1 MTQGDLPYSYARAW
15 ICPFLIILILITLAV
30 KYAEPLKD
38 GDLWFQMAYG
48 QYLLDNHTLVPDHT
62 IYSWTPTDGKQI
74 YCAWIAEI
82 LFYTLYKIGGL
93 NLLFTFRYV
102 CLLVF
107 IVFII
112 HHAQRY
118 KVAQNPVT
126 WLICLIGSFMIQ
138 AGVQIKPEIF
148 SLLFM
153 TFTVWTW
160 WFVKSSPEKGWKR
173 CYLFPAIILVWM
185 NTHGGVIFGIA
196 YLGLL
201 FIGEVLNG
209 FISQKEKL
217 TPKTR
222 KHFFISMALCV
233 IAVFLTPY
241 GWRYPYDL
249 IQNLII
255 NSESQV
261 RDFKTVLAYQ
271 TIFFQGARWQH
282 YLEYFI
288 IGGAILGILFWPS
301 LKGRKLDWPLVLTNI
316 GFGFLYMEFVRTTY
330 FWGIIFIF
338 SAIYL
343 IHDGFAWWRSWNKF
357 FSKYAA
363 IISVILFI
371 ILSGREMIESIC
383 KPLFG
388 FWINY
393 VNPVEEAEY
402 IRKNFQGHHIGNDYD
417 TGSYLL
423 WYLKPEKK
431 VFIDA
436 RYFPYKS
443 WYHEYAEFEYGR
455 SKKYKDQFINKYPC
469 DLWCVTYDFPQLS
482 YFLKS
487 PDWKLVHYG
496 PSACIFVRK
505 DMNITQDGFDLSK
518 ISQDDLQP
526 HQAYKLIHFSLQVG
540 EIDTAVAI
548 AQKVNTSY
556 FCPQKKKLIA
566 YAYMELGEAFSRK
579 GSLDISIE
587 FYLEALHIGKIKDP
601 EVYNR
606 LGGLYCKKQEF
617 IKAVEQY
624 NKALAYKKDYTPA
637 LHNLSVVYSQ
647 MGRFNYAL
655 YYLQRMIEL
664 QPNNPEVYY
673 NVACIYSK
681 QKKVDEAIDWLNKA
695 IERGFN
701 NWSLLR
707 SDNDLANI
715 RQSAYYQNIIK
726 NH

>member
-173 CYLFPAIILVWM
+173 CYLFPAIILVWV

-209 FISQKEKL
+209 FISQNEKL

-241 GWRYPYDL
+241 GWRYPYDI

-288 IGGAILGILFWPS
+288 IGGAILGILSWPS

-482 YFLKS
+482 HF
-487 PDWKLVHYG
+487 
-496 PSACIFVRK
+496 
-505 DMNITQDGFDLSK
+505 SK
-518 ISQDDLQP
+518 ITGLEAGALRTLCLD
-526 HQAYKLIHFSLQVG
+526 
-540 EIDTAVAI
+540 
-548 AQKVNTSY
+548 
-556 FCPQKKKLIA
+556 FCPQG
-566 YAYMELGEAFSRK
+566 YE
-579 GSLDISIE
+579 
-587 FYLEALHIGKIKDP
+587 
-601 EVYNR
+601 YNPR
-606 LGGLYCKKQEF
+606 
-617 IKAVEQY
+617 
-624 NKALAYKKDYTPA
+624 
-637 LHNLSVVYSQ
+637 
-647 MGRFNYAL
+647 
-655 YYLQRMIEL
+655 
-664 QPNNPEVYY
+664 
-673 NVACIYSK
+673 
-681 QKKVDEAIDWLNKA
+681 WL
-695 IERGFN
+695 
-701 NWSLLR
+701 
-707 SDNDLANI
+707 
-715 RQSAYYQNIIK
+715 
-726 NH
+726 